1 MCAPALLKGA
11 QPLRKP
17 ADLKHAALL
26 HDTTHRHWQQWLEL
40 AGVEGVD
47 ARAGLVVED
56 MNVLIQA
63 AIEGQ
68 GVALAS
74 APLVQAELA
83 AGRLVK
89 PFQINLP
96 VELAF
101 YAVHPKSRAG
111 DPTLQLILDWLREE
125 AQGT

>member
-1 MCAPALLKGA
+1 M
-11 QPLRKP
+11 R
-17 ADLKHAALL
+17 
-26 HDTTHRHWQQWLEL
+26 
-40 AGVEGVD
+40 GVD
-47 ARAGLVVED
+47 AHDGMVVED

-74 APLVQAELA
+74 EPLVQAELA

-89 PFQINLP
+89 PFDIDLP

-101 YAVHPKSRAG
+101 YAVHPKSRAQ
-111 DPTLQLILDWLREE
+111 DPSVQALVEWLQVE
-125 AQGT
+125 AKNT